1 MWGDKKH
8 FDVILIGGGVIG
20 SAIARELSRYNLD
33 IALIEKEGDV
43 AEGISKANSGVMHAG
58 FNVKPGSLK
67 ARFNV
72 EGLRMFPHLCSE
84 LGVEFKRCTKL
95 VIAKDDREHEYLLK
109 LFAQGRKNRCS
120 GLSMVG
126 EAAIEELAPGVSG
139 KTALYSQATGIVNPY
154 QFTIALAENAHQ
166 NGVQVFLNHA
176 VEDIHRTTKAHGPQQ
191 GAFVVRTAQREFT
204 ARMVINAAGNHSD
217 KLARMVDPDFPLQI
231 FPCRGEYHILD
242 KQHSQLLDLAV
253 YPVPPQDG
261 SGLGVHL
268 TPTMNGNILIGPS
281 TEYIDG
287 REDIAT
293 TEVTMQ
299 LLLKE
304 AFELMPALE
313 GAQVIRSYAGIRPKL
328 FHPSRGVSFADFHI
342 EESPAVPGMINLVGI
357 ESPGLTASPAIAR
370 YVIEQFIA
378 PPLHP
383 QLKENFEL
391 PSPQFVRRDFLPVE
405 ERRRL
410 AEQDCNFAEIICRCE
425 GVSRAEL
432 IRAIENPL
440 GVRTLNG
447 IKKRT
452 HSMMGRCQGGF
463 CMARIAEILH
473 SRYGIAPDE
482 VRQNGP
488 DSSLCSAGK
497 L

>member
-1 MWGDKKH
+1 MLRDSKS
-8 FDVILIGGGVIG
+8 FDVIIIGGGVVG
-20 SAIARELSRYNLD
+20 SAIARDLSRYKLD

-43 AEGISKANSGVMHAG
+43 AEGTSKANSGVMHAG

-72 EGLRMFPHLCSE
+72 EGLRMFPRLCSE
-84 LGVEFKRCTKL
+84 LGVEFNRCTKL
-95 VIAKDDREHEYLLK
+95 VIAKDNQEHQYLMK
-109 LFAQGRKNRCS
+109 LFEQGRRNHCC
-120 GLSMVG
+120 GLSLVDA
-126 EAAIEELAPGVSG
+126 AAIEELAPGVSG
-139 KTALYSQATGIVNPY
+139 KTALYSQATGIVTPY

-166 NGVQVFLNHA
+166 NGVEVFLNHA
-176 VEDIHRTTKAHGPQQ
+176 VRDIHRAAQADGSQ
-191 GAFVVRTAQREFT
+191 GDFVVHTEAGDFSAQ
-204 ARMVINAAGNHSD
+204 MVINAAGNHSD
-217 KLARMVDPDFPLQI
+217 QLARMVDPGFPLQI
-231 FPCRGEYHILD
+231 YPCRGEYHILD
-242 KQHSQLLDLAV
+242 KQHSELLDVAV

-293 TEVTMQ
+293 TGRTMQ
-299 LLLKE
+299 LLLNE
-304 AFELMPALE
+304 AIELMPALE

-328 FHPSRGVSFADFHI
+328 FHPASGASFADFHI
-342 EESPAVPGMINLVGI
+342 EESRTVPGMINLVGI

-370 YVIEQFIA
+370 YVIEQFVV
-378 PPLHP
+378 P
-383 QLKENFEL
+383 QLAPEPNEDFVLRAPEL
-391 PSPQFVRRDFLPVE
+391 VRRDFLPVE
-405 ERRRL
+405 DRRRL
-410 AEQDCNFAEIICRCE
+410 AEEDRSFAEIICRCE

-463 CMARIAEILH
+463 CMARITEILH

-482 VRQNGP
+482 LRQNGP
-488 DSSLCSAGK
+488 ESTICSAGK